1 MGYYNVKSYLYY
13 QLSLTGASHMKKQ
26 FLMYGT
32 LAAVMVLT
40 PAVALAQDLSGVE
53 NLIDS
58 VQDIVNTLIP
68 IMFALIVIAFFYG
81 LARYVFNADNE
92 DARDQGKRIMVGG
105 VIALTV
111 AALIWGIVSWI
122 GNILGIEEDSNQTVP
137 TISVR

>member
-1 MGYYNVKSYLYY
+1 
-13 QLSLTGASHMKKQ
+13 MKKQ